1 MSIRTKLLFVFLA
14 CGVVPLLALAIFN
27 YVNGRR
33 TIERLLF
40 DEAEASASRMAA
52 EIERHLEDR
61 RTNLV
66 ELARRRSLREYV
78 RVQSAVP
85 EQNATIPDEVRA
97 EVGAFFLNYRR
108 YYASLTCFDAQ
119 RRPLF
124 RIENVMQVGDRT
136 EARFRT
142 EGIDKAQADE
152 RVWQTSDPA
161 PVQSAPGRENFGA
174 GLRLTVPIFF
184 DEPAAG
190 APRGA
195 LVAELKLNAIFAEAV
210 SDAPWSPLGDSPS
223 ARMAF
228 VLDRSGTLLFH
239 TNESLKYQPA
249 ARALPGFAPVL
260 VAIDRERSGRAI
272 FRHTDGD
279 SWAVA
284 FRPTALDLT
293 AAVALNRTRALAQ
306 LEDAALASIALSLFT
321 ALIAAVALVAII
333 NRTTRRIARVA
344 EGAAAVAR
352 GELDQQIEVRSHDE
366 TRVLA
371 DSFNS
376 MTRQLRELIARE
388 AETRQFESFMR
399 LSAMLTHDLKNAI
412 TSLSMLVRNMEK
424 QFHREEFRQDAIAS
438 LGEATD
444 KLRRIVARLNA
455 PAETLQSEALRRKAP
470 VDLVALIHRCLRETA
485 AHVAQFH
492 RIETDLPD
500 SLVIMA
506 DEEAIGKVIEN
517 LIINAIEAMGAQSGR
532 LSVQAGRLNEEHV
545 FFSVADTGRGM
556 SAEFIRTKLYRPF
569 ATTKEKG
576 IGLGLYLCREIV
588 EGHGGHIEVESKEGV
603 GTRFCVVL
611 PSASSDESRDG

>member
-1 MSIRTKLLFVFLA
+1 MSIRTKLLLVFLV

-27 YVNGRR
+27 YVSGRR
-33 TIERLLF
+33 AIERLLF

-52 EIERHLEDR
+52 EIERQIEDR
-61 RTNLV
+61 KTNLV
-66 ELARRRSLREYV
+66 ELARQRPLREYV
-78 RVQSAVP
+78 RAQSAASDRNVTLP
-85 EQNATIPDEVRA
+85 EEVRA
-97 EVGAFFLNYRR
+97 AVGAFFLNYRR
-108 YYASLTCFDAQ
+108 YYASITCLDAQ

-124 RIENVMQVGDRT
+124 RVENVLQVGDRT
-136 EARFRT
+136 EARFKT
-142 EGIDKAQADE
+142 EGIEDARADE
-152 RVWQTSDPA
+152 RVWQAADPA
-161 PVQSAPGRENFGA
+161 PVQSALERENFGA
-174 GLRLTVPIFF
+174 GLRLTLPVFF
-184 DEPAAG
+184 DTPHAE

-195 LVAELKLNAIFAEAV
+195 LVVELKLNAIFDNAV
-210 SDAPWSPLGDSPS
+210 SEMPRLPFGDQTP

-228 VLDRSGTLLFH
+228 VLDRSGTLIFH
-239 TNESLKYQPA
+239 TNESFKYQPV
-249 ARALPGFAPVL
+249 ARAMPGFAPVL
-260 VAIDRERSGRAI
+260 AAIEQQRSGRAI
-272 FRHTDGD
+272 FRHADGD
-279 SWAVA
+279 SWVVA

-293 AAVALNRTRALAQ
+293 AAVGINRTRALAQ
-306 LEDAALASIALSLFT
+306 LEDAALASIALSFFI
-321 ALIAAVALVAII
+321 ALLAAVALVTII

-352 GELDQQIEVRSHDE
+352 GDLDQRIEITTQDE

-455 PAETLQSEALRRKAP
+455 PAETLQSEARWRKAP
-470 VDLVALIHRCLRETA
+470 VDLAALIRRCLRETA
-485 AHVAQFH
+485 AHVAEFH

-500 SLVIMA
+500 SIMIMA
-506 DEEAIGKVIEN
+506 DEEAICKVIEN
-517 LIINAIEAMGAQSGR
+517 LIINAIEAMGTRSGR
-532 LSVQAGRLNEEHV
+532 LSVQAGWLNSHEV

-556 SAEFIRTKLYRPF
+556 SEEFIRTKLYRPF

-576 IGLGLYLCREIV
+576 IGLGLCMCREIV
-588 EGHGGHIEVESKEGV
+588 EGHGGHLEVESKEGV
-603 GTRFCVVL
+603 GTRFRVVL
-611 PSASSDESRDG
+611 PLTSSDESQAH